1 MNVLS
6 GDFYGGSRTP
16 PGSVDS
22 NGDWLD
28 AAARTAFRSTGS
40 DRLSP
45 TPEPTSVKQAGPPA
59 VAPSVITSPR
69 ASSRVAY
76 LSLTKCSACPNAV
89 LDPAQSL
96 CEVSTF
102 TPLRRCLLPASL
114 LCMNSRVYVTM
125 WWQRCRQQKRS
136 AGTGS
141 LSSTRSGT
149 QSPRWS
155 ADATV
160 PVEMLTEVNTEV
172 NGKPSTSRLGS
183 GTSLYGSGRSAPR
196 LSSNTPPAHLR
207 LDTQSLQGREK
218 SPEIQCQWTAKATS
232 LLGSARTMPEMGNSL
247 KVLVKEL
254 HNNLASQ
261 ATFMEEHSV
270 RQKSP
275 HVHARSL
282 QSTRP
287 RQR

>member
-22 NGDWLD
+22 NRDWLD

-45 TPEPTSVKQAGPPA
+45 TPEPTSMKQAGPSA

-102 TPLRRCLLPASL
+102 TPSAPA
-114 LCMNSRVYVTM
+114 
-125 WWQRCRQQKRS
+125 
-136 AGTGS
+136 
-141 LSSTRSGT
+141 LSSACFAPLHELTRICDYVV
-149 QSPRWS
+149 
-155 ADATV
+155 A
-160 PVEMLTEVNTEV
+160 EV
-172 NGKPSTSRLGS
+172 
-183 GTSLYGSGRSAPR
+183 
-196 LSSNTPPAHLR
+196 PPAEKV
-207 LDTQSLQGREK
+207 GRYRKLVQYTVRDAVSTLE
-218 SPEIQCQWTAKATS
+218 CRYNR
-232 LLGSARTMPEMGNSL
+232 AR
-247 KVLVKEL
+247 
-254 HNNLASQ
+254 
-261 ATFMEEHSV
+261 
-270 RQKSP
+270 
-275 HVHARSL
+275 
-282 QSTRP
+282 
-287 RQR
+287 